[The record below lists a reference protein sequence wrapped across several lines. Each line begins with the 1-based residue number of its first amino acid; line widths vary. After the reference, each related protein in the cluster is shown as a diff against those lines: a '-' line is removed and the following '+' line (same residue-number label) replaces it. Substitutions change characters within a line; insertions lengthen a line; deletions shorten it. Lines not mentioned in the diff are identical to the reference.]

1 MDSSAIDVLLTLFF
15 TSFYLLKQFFPR
27 IKSINSKL
35 QESMKMV
42 VVCSICNNVY
52 ISFPLMFSFVKD
64 SNFLS
69 LFKTGR
75 WGFVQKEYIPSSQQ
89 DFMNYAPAVKYSNLF
104 FVPIYSILHY
114 MCQTIHIQ
122 RYQNINIIYVFVL
135 KHDCTISRQ

>member
-1 MDSSAIDVLLTLFF
+1 MDSSAIDVLLYLFF

-42 VVCSICNNVY
+42 VVTICNNVY

-69 LFKTGR
+69 LFKNRQVGVCIEGIYTQFLAGLHELCTR
-75 WGFVQKEYIPSSQQ
+75 CKIQQPIFCAYIFYIALPIC
-89 DFMNYAPAVKYSNLF
+89 VKLYIF
-104 FVPIYSILHY
+104 RYIKILTSL
-114 MCQTIHIQ
+114 C
-122 RYQNINIIYVFVL
+122 L
-135 KHDCTISRQ
+135 S